1 MSVSVAND
9 IVGLTVEDADVMSV
23 SVANDVVGLSEVG
36 AEVIDTTTEVTGGSV
51 GPPVENGA
59 DVLVPVSI
67 AIDTVGLLEVGG
79 DVTGAV
85 VVGDNVIGT
94 EVTGEI
100 DGINELE
107 EAPIEGINELEGNMV
122 LAPIVGSAVD
132 VIGAGLGPRVSSCAA
147 IDAGA
152 SMRCS
157 SASAAMRG
165 SGSIIIFIWVFL
177 NREGFVVHFF
187 LVVLCLV

>member
-1 MSVSVAND
+1 
-9 IVGLTVEDADVMSV
+9 
-23 SVANDVVGLSEVG
+23 
-36 AEVIDTTTEVTGGSV
+36 
-51 GPPVENGA
+51 
-59 DVLVPVSI
+59 
-67 AIDTVGLLEVGG
+67 
-79 DVTGAV
+79 

-107 EAPIEGINELEGNMV
+107 EAPIEGIDEMDGTMVEAPMEMDGNMV
-122 LAPIVGSAVD
+122 LATIVGSAVD

-147 IDAGA
+147 IVAGA

-165 SGSIIIFIWVFL
+165 SGSIIFIWVF
-177 NREGFVVHFF
+177 
-187 LVVLCLV
+187 